1 MDESVDAE
9 YGVPDGAVKLCA
21 ASAAEIDAWFYGG
34 ACPKCGAFAPI
45 AQDGRKGQASILH
58 YLRGAG
64 PLLATCENGH
74 QTAFADDQIVR
85 FQITQGRSYLHSD
98 SKREDRSRPI
108 PEIGVPHRV
117 ESLGPPPMHAELL
130 VRLNEFS

>member
-21 ASAAEIDAWFYGG
+21 ASAAEIEAWYYGG

-85 FQITQGRSYLHSD
+85 FQITQGRSYLHSNGETD
-98 SKREDRSRPI
+98 PDRSLR
-108 PEIGVPHRV
+108 VPHRV
-117 ESLGPPPMHAELL
+117 ESLGRPPLHAELS